1 MKNKILKLE
10 KRLFKHEYMSNVHYL
25 KNVIDEKYL
34 GVGKSGRKMIKN
46 IVFDLGNVILK
57 GSPNI
62 VLDQIEID
70 KKQYESIKNNFFKD
84 WKALDL
90 GKSTLREQLEKCK
103 FDFEI
108 DSEIEEKLLH
118 YYKYRSF
125 NIEILELIN
134 ELKEKGYKI
143 YILSNNNTE
152 AEEYLLELPDFE
164 VFDGWIFSCDYQIMK
179 PDSKIYNILF
189 ETYNL
194 KPEECFFVDDSK
206 RNVETGEELG
216 MTGFVLD
223 HENNNINELRI
234 ELEKVL

>member
-25 KNVIDEKYL
+25 KNVIDKKYL

-118 YYKYRSF
+118 YYKYRPF
-125 NIEILELIN
+125 NTEVLELIN
-134 ELKEKGYKI
+134 DLKGKGYKI

-206 RNVETGEELG
+206 RNVEIGEELG